1 MKESNY
7 ILTPCN
13 EIEARIRRL
22 KENLGDMTGAIV
34 MGSINLGYFSGTT
47 QEGLIYIPRDGQP
60 TLMIR
65 KSLERAAEEA
75 AMSPRPQKSLR
86 SLGKDLGISSGDK
99 IGLEL
104 DILPYSYCLR
114 LAGSLGEDV
123 AISDISEK
131 IKHIRSIKSDYEI
144 DLVRRAAENLD
155 TAIACVA
162 DHLREGMREIDLA
175 AEVEKSLR
183 LSGHPG
189 SVAFRRFNHSL
200 PMGHLM
206 AGESAAYPSYVS
218 SPTGGKGMS
227 LFLPQGPGFAR
238 IRRGQPVLVDYA
250 GCYNGYTA
258 DETRIFCLGSP
269 PPEMEQA
276 HQAALQIEEAVALE
290 LNPGRLCRDTW
301 NLSEAEGE
309 RLGYGEHLG
318 GPKGRKAGFV
328 GHGVGLEIDEYPVIG
343 PLDQKIKENMIIAVE
358 PKMIYPGKGVVG
370 VEDTYLVRAGGAESL
385 TRLPREIWRV

>member
-1 MKESNY
+1 
-7 ILTPCN
+7 
-13 EIEARIRRL
+13 
-22 KENLGDMTGAIV
+22 
-34 MGSINLGYFSGTT
+34 
-47 QEGLIYIPRDGQP
+47 
-60 TLMIR
+60 
-65 KSLERAAEEA
+65 
-75 AMSPRPQKSLR
+75 MSPRPLKSLR

-104 DILPYSYCLR
+104 DILPHSYCLR

-123 AISDISEK
+123 AISDISEE
-131 IKHIRSIKSDYEI
+131 IKHIRSVKSEYEI

-155 TAIACVA
+155 AAIACVA

-189 SVAFRRFNHSL
+189 RVAFRRFNHSL

-328 GHGVGLEIDEYPVIG
+328 GHGLGLEIDEYPVIG
-343 PLDQKIKENMIIAVE
+343 PLDQEIKENMIIAVE